1 VNVLV
6 FGSNEREFCIEY
18 LSPHRDRAHHVNLFV
33 IEENGNHHYVWIKDM
48 SRLVAGRTK
57 HNRATHV
64 CNSCLHPFRDKIVLE
79 RYIPYC
85 LRHSPQV
92 VKYPNPENEDEC
104 TVKFRGHHKQH
115 RIPFYLVCDFE
126 SFLSPANDEEVNNS
140 RGTHVIH
147 EYHVTPINSEKYIMF
162 EIGKLRFIDSFQF
175 LSTSLENLVSILLK
189 SGKDNF
195 EHTRKY
201 LGDNEMVFA
210 KGVYP
215 YSYMS
220 SREKFDE
227 TELPSIE
234 SFHVTL
240 NDEPLPPEDY
250 ERAKAIWKHF
260 DIGNMRQ
267 YHDHYLIFYLTFF
280 CLRMFSKIFE
290 IPSWLNTNSTAY
302 IT

>member
-1 VNVLV
+1 MISGKRKRKNEKTNSKKYCKLSTKEKAKEEFEANYFIPVV
-6 FGSNEREFCIEY
+6 FY
-18 LSPHRDRAHHVNLFV
+18 NLKSYDSHFV
-33 IEENGNHHYVWIKDM
+33 
-48 SRLVAGRTK
+48 TK
-57 HNRATHV
+57 HFKKQYTE
-64 CNSCLHPFRDKIVLE
+64 RD
-79 RYIPYC
+79 
-85 LRHSPQV
+85 
-92 VKYPNPENEDEC
+92 NGEDKAQ
-104 TVKFRGHHKQH
+104 T
-115 RIPFYLVCDFE
+115 YD
-126 SFLSPANDEEVNNS
+126 DVN
-140 RGTHVIH
+140 
-147 EYHVTPINSEKYIMF
+147 VTPINSEKYIMF